1 MAPEEESKENV
12 PMEDR
17 QGSGELNPDADGG
30 KTEDDELQ
38 ESETNSIPAS
48 NEIASRDEEEVVHLA
63 DENEIN
69 AGGKSEDGTDENGWD
84 AVDEKPDK
92 QQDSDMENQASD
104 DSEPESDTPQLDG
117 WDALEDMVQKELHA
131 VEAQLEE
138 DPEGE
143 KKPETGEESEP
154 AVSENPQV
162 EEEITTDGGS
172 ASAPSEGASQPA
184 QTDDQVA
191 EGLGEEKQPR
201 LKFNKKIALW
211 GFVFIVVSVGL
222 FLVNLFHTAGEFK
235 TLKPHFAGEFRQVS
249 SIIGA
254 EDMALEHRTG
264 LVFISS
270 DDRRSVM
277 EGNPKQGAIFLLNL
291 NSPSHRLF
299 NLTRDFGNEFHP
311 HGISLVTNAIGRKRL
326 FVVNHRHD
334 GQFIEVFD
342 YENDLL
348 QHVRSISG
356 ALLNSPNDVVGVD
369 FERFYVTNDHGNRS
383 AFGRKLEDYLRLS
396 RANVLFYDGQNFS
409 VAAGGIKYANG
420 INVSRDG
427 QYIYVA
433 ATTDGKILV
442 YSREEGSGSLMFRY
456 DIDLHS
462 GVDNIDVDPQGNLW
476 VAAHPKLLTFVAHS
490 KNPKLLSPSQVFH
503 IVFTGVS
510 SYEVNEVLLDDG
522 SHLSGSSVAVKHKNN
537 LFVGSVFDDHVL
549 VCLLPDNFEITN

>member
-1 MAPEEESKENV
+1 MAPEEESKKKA
-12 PMEDR
+12 PTEDR
-17 QGSGELNPDADGG
+17 QGSGELNPDPDSG
-30 KTEDDELQ
+30 KTKDDALQ

-48 NEIASRDEEEVVHLA
+48 NEVANSDEEEVVHLA

-69 AGGKSEDGTDENGWD
+69 AGGKSEDDTDENGWD
-84 AVDEKPDK
+84 AVDEKPNK
-92 QQDSDMENQASD
+92 QQESDIENQVSGD
-104 DSEPESDTPQLDG
+104 PEPESDTAQLDG
-117 WDALEDMVQKELHA
+117 WDALEDMVQKEVHA
-131 VEAQLEE
+131 VEARLDEE
-138 DPEGE
+138 PGAE
-143 KKPETGEESEP
+143 KEPETSAEAEP
-154 AVSENPQV
+154 AVAENSQV
-162 EEEITTDGGS
+162 KDKIATDGGTTP
-172 ASAPSEGASQPA
+172 ASSEGDSQPA
-184 QTDDQVA
+184 QADDQIA
-191 EGLGEEKQPR
+191 GGSEEKQPR
-201 LKFNKKIALW
+201 IRFNKKVALW
-211 GFVFIVVSVGL
+211 GFVFIIVFVGL
-222 FLVNLFHTAGEFK
+222 FLVDLFYAAGEFK
-235 TLKPHFAGEFRQVS
+235 TLKPHFAGEFRQIS
-249 SIIGA
+249 SLIGA
-254 EDMALEHRTG
+254 EDIAVERRTG

-277 EGNPKQGAIFLLNL
+277 EGKPKQGAIFLLNL
-291 NSPSHRLF
+291 NSPSHRLL
-299 NLTRDFGNEFHP
+299 NLTQDFRNEFHP
-311 HGISLVTNAIGRKRL
+311 HGISLVSNANGRKRL

-342 YENDLL
+342 YENDRL

-396 RANVLFYDGQNFS
+396 RANVLFYDGQKFS

-442 YSREEGSGSLMFRY
+442 YSREAGLGSLMFRY

-503 IVFTGVS
+503 IIFTGVS
-510 SYEVNEVLLDDG
+510 SYEINEVLLDDG
-522 SHLSGSSVAVKHKNN
+522 SHLSGSSVAVKYKND